1 MSRETKLTGRSGASA
16 VSADKQRRTSVA
28 MSLPSVAA
36 FSEGG
41 ATESSNAAAGQRLR
55 RRLEAGGLLSATS
68 TATAHQ
74 LRSGFQE
81 ETDFER
87 SLMHRQ
93 FASGVSRHVPV
104 PDLSVAPAISSSG
117 VALSHAAAVRGLTL
131 PGRDLEDETVPT
143 VDFVVNN
150 ARVALKMHRHGAAGG
165 SLAAADLMRHDADD
179 ELEAS
184 RRAMRCG
191 IGTTEAV
198 LATPGPV
205 PASRRNVRGASE
217 VERKWK
223 ESQGANQTGLHA
235 YGIEVSRRTILD
247 AQAEGRRPPTPT
259 RPNTA
264 TSRWWEMQFGAREQQ
279 PPLGEA
285 SGTDWLPA
293 PPPRPLSR
301 LEASRQ
307 AIQSTA
313 QQLVHSLRRKPS
325 AVEVAFEANTL
336 DDVEVAE
343 ASRSLVAARELEAA
357 ERARALAEGRE
368 PELRKHSSAK
378 RLPRRSRMSRSRSRA
393 IQSAKALVKHR
404 RKSQALP
411 VAQASRVVALAGMPG
426 ELGGPKPTL
435 PRRFEPLGGN
445 I

>member
-198 LATPGPV
+198 LATPGP
-205 PASRRNVRGASE
+205 AAHADAAQHSDFE
-217 VERKWK
+217 VVGNAIWG
-223 ESQGANQTGLHA
+223 QGA
-235 YGIEVSRRTILD
+235 
-247 AQAEGRRPPTPT
+247 
-259 RPNTA
+259 TA
-264 TSRWWEMQFGAREQQ
+264 
-279 PPLGEA
+279 
-285 SGTDWLPA
+285 
-293 PPPRPLSR
+293 
-301 LEASRQ
+301 
-307 AIQSTA
+307 
-313 QQLVHSLRRKPS
+313 
-325 AVEVAFEANTL
+325 
-336 DDVEVAE
+336 
-343 ASRSLVAARELEAA
+343 AA
-357 ERARALAEGRE
+357 G
-368 PELRKHSSAK
+368 
-378 RLPRRSRMSRSRSRA
+378 
-393 IQSAKALVKHR
+393 
-404 RKSQALP
+404 
-411 VAQASRVVALAGMPG
+411 
-426 ELGGPKPTL
+426 
-435 PRRFEPLGGN
+435 
-445 I
+445 

>member
-1 MSRETKLTGRSGASA
+1 M
-16 VSADKQRRTSVA
+16 
-28 MSLPSVAA
+28 
-36 FSEGG
+36 
-41 ATESSNAAAGQRLR
+41 
-55 RRLEAGGLLSATS
+55 
-68 TATAHQ
+68 
-74 LRSGFQE
+74 
-81 ETDFER
+81 
-87 SLMHRQ
+87 
-93 FASGVSRHVPV
+93 
-104 PDLSVAPAISSSG
+104 
-117 VALSHAAAVRGLTL
+117 
-131 PGRDLEDETVPT
+131 PT